1 VSTLVVVNGR
11 FLTMQATG
19 VQRYARNLVAALPA
33 HVDGRVQVAVPPATL
48 LEAADRP
55 ALDAVVVSGRW
66 HGPSGHTWEQAAL
79 PAIRRR
85 AGQRAVLLSPAN
97 WGPVSVAR
105 QLPVFLDIAPQLH
118 PDQFTTSYRAL
129 AGVLTPLLVRRCR
142 RIGVESRAV
151 ATDISRRYGADP
163 DRFDV
168 IPPGVGAPFDRW
180 PVDDLAARPG
190 RYCLMVGGH
199 DRRKNVAWVL
209 GWWPR
214 AYEELGL
221 ELVVTTRGQATAR
234 LGEHL
239 EPGPGVSVRL
249 DPDDE
254 ELATLYAGAL
264 CLLWPSRYE
273 GFGLPLLEAM
283 AVGTPFLATDT
294 GAAAE
299 LAIEAD
305 QVLPLEPD
313 RWIERL
319 RLWSTAGLGDLRA
332 TSVAA
337 ARERSWDASGVAA
350 AAALARAAG

>member
-1 VSTLVVVNGR
+1 MSTLVVVNGR

-19 VQRYARNLVAALPA
+19 VQRYARSLLASLPA
-33 HVDGRVQVAVPPATL
+33 HLDGLVLVAVPPATL
-48 LEAADRP
+48 IEAADRP
-55 ALDAVVVSGRW
+55 ALDSVVISGRW
-66 HGPSGHTWEQAAL
+66 HGPSGHAWEQAAL

-97 WGPVSVAR
+97 WGPVSVSR
-105 QLPVFLDIAPQLH
+105 QLPVFHDIAPQLY
-118 PDQFTTSYRAL
+118 PELFPTSYRAL
-129 AGVLTPLLVRRCR
+129 TGTLTPLLVRRCCR
-142 RIGVESRAV
+142 VAVTSRAV
-151 ATDISRRYGADP
+151 AADISHRYGADP

-180 PVDDLAARPG
+180 SVGDLAARPG

-209 GWWPR
+209 GWWPQVH
-214 AYEELGL
+214 AELGL
-221 ELVVTTRGQATAR
+221 ELVVTTRGRATAR
-234 LGEHL
+234 FGEHL

-249 DPDDE
+249 DPDDR
-254 ELATLYAGAL
+254 ELAGLYAGAL

-299 LAIEAD
+299 LAVEVD
-305 QVLPLEPD
+305 QVLPLESE

-319 RLWSTAGLGDLRA
+319 RLWSTADLGDLRA
-332 TSVAA
+332 ASVSA
-337 ARERSWDASGVAA
+337 ARARSWDASGAAA
-350 AAALARAAG
+350 AAALERAAG